1 MRKRKLIV
9 VAVVACVLLV
19 GGIAGGAIL
28 AADDS
33 PGESQI
39 IPRPL
44 ALLERACAIYQEQTG
59 VAIDQEQLKD
69 ALKQARQEMREEA
82 LENWL
87 QKLVDNGRI
96 TQEEADQLLEWW
108 QSRPD
113 IDVPLPEPGG
123 QMNRVGMMWGRGPQ
137 PPDAP

>member
-1 MRKRKLIV
+1 MHRRKLIV
-9 VAVVACVLLV
+9 VAVVACVLLI

-33 PGESQI
+33 PTESQI

-59 VAIDQEQLKD
+59 VAIDQAQLED

-87 QKLVDNGRI
+87 QKLVDNGGI

-108 QSRPD
+108 QSRPA
-113 IDVPLPEPGG
+113 IDLPLPGPGG
-123 QMNRVGMMWGRGPQ
+123 QMNRIGMMWGRGPQ